1 VLTVEALLRESFQL
15 QFMTTLAWN
24 FYFVGPLCGGPA
36 PLAQPTPAQLTH
48 PLPPRPRPCVLGG
61 AGPRDTR
68 STDARSTD
76 TRSPAPPHPAA
87 EEPDLGAELFPKACP
102 GREWALLPLVGAI
115 WDGALLG
122 PGVSRA
128 PPRLFLPRATEALVG
143 WSRGG
148 SFAPATPTPSH
159 TW

>member
-1 VLTVEALLRESFQL
+1 MRCA
-15 QFMTTLAWN
+15 
-24 FYFVGPLCGGPA
+24 G
-36 PLAQPTPAQLTH
+36 PLAQPTPTQLTH